1 MNKNS
6 VKIFFAL
13 LLALASLMTA
23 CNKNEADINTEI
35 TPSESSS
42 GAETEKSSFT
52 ENAAAETSTEADFGN
67 STQTNV
73 PEKTTAT
80 EDVNEALESTPAAVS
95 ETYTET
101 LTCESVHS
109 IAPEIK
115 TEKTEEAG
123 TNGKIPA
130 EAVLDSALSLHE
142 LRKDKDKE
150 INLNVDRP
158 SFIEGASNGGWFYA
172 FEYNG
177 TEYECAD
184 HCTFIS
190 DESKNVTF
198 LESFYYS
205 PNEIM
210 AKLNEFEYLGTI
222 GKTDLGAAYF
232 DEADVY
238 QYDNKL
244 LLIYNDDN
252 YPLYVWDFRSDYF
265 GFSDSENI
273 SIGNDLDK
281 LKEALSNKN
290 FNYDP
295 DVFLCALLYEKGNRN
310 TSVLP

>member
-6 VKIFFAL
+6 AKIFFAL

-23 CNKNEADINTEI
+23 CNKNEADINMET

-42 GAETEKSSFT
+42 GAEPEKSSFT
-52 ENAAAETSTEADFGN
+52 GNTLAETSTEADFGN

-73 PEKTTAT
+73 PVKTTAT
-80 EDVNEALESTPAAVS
+80 EDVNEPLESTPAAVS
-95 ETYTET
+95 ETYTEAV
-101 LTCESVHS
+101 TCESVQS

-115 TEKTEEAG
+115 TEKKEDVETD
-123 TNGKIPA
+123 GKIPA
-130 EAVLDSALSLHE
+130 ESLLDSAISLHE
-142 LRKDKDKE
+142 LRKEKDKE
-150 INLNVDRP
+150 INLNVDKP

-190 DESKNVTF
+190 NESKNVSI

-210 AKLNEFEYLGTI
+210 TKLNEFEYLGTI
-222 GKTDLGAAYF
+222 GKTDLGAAHF
-232 DEADVY
+232 NEADVY
-238 QYDNKL
+238 QYENKL
-244 LLIYNDDN
+244 LLLYNDNN

-265 GFSDSENI
+265 GFSDSENL
-273 SIGNDLDK
+273 SIGNDPDK
-281 LKEALSNKN
+281 LKEVLSNKN

-295 DVFLCALLYEKGNRN
+295 SVFLCALMYEKRDRLADV
-310 TSVLP
+310 SP